1 MGRMLRSVEVPL
13 RRVLPVPR
21 LGFKSFRS
29 TFCGV
34 SAPVHDEV
42 ENTVCGAP
50 FVYSAVFVCG
60 DVCAWALRG
69 SARDG
74 AAARTLG
81 HAEYAAHQFIYA
93 REICGGAADRT
104 GVVQHSGILRGT
116 GLQQ

>member
-1 MGRMLRSVEVPL
+1 MGRILRSVEVPL